1 MTTLTNFDKVQAR
14 LRRANR
20 GRYALLL
27 FCSFFS
33 VTLVTAYSLMMR
45 SPTVM
50 DVLPEGG
57 DSRKQIMM
65 VFVLTIL
72 GCAVFT
78 TYAAGLFFREKS
90 RETGIFLALGASRR
104 TLQRALYR
112 ELALV
117 ALTSC
122 VGGGILGIGVAAGI
136 WQIFRAVVVDSAEMA
151 LSFDPRGYAYV
162 LAFALFVTAMLF
174 FLGRRS
180 VRGTNIIDV
189 VQESHKSEPI
199 RAIPRWYGRVGIM
212 LVALGAGLGYF
223 APTFFIKVLRWY
235 PPGIVDAL
243 CYAPALIGLY
253 MILLHTVGNGWG
265 GKRKRYKDIISVSM
279 MKFQARQTVRNM
291 LVMTLLIA
299 GAYFASFYMPMM
311 SGSAEVGARSLPIDY
326 LFHYRADQREIP
338 DEDAIRALADDYGV
352 TIESY
357 SEAPMARL
365 AVDGEHEE
373 ETETA
378 IGVTY
383 DVVYEEELQ
392 SNLFLSESGY
402 AALSGVAVDVQ
413 PGTVAAVY
421 NSDGFDN
428 YVFGE
433 PPTVITNF
441 VTGEKFPV
449 SEGQT
454 LTNDSL
460 LGYYVLD
467 DSDYAQMTAGLTSEW
482 LENLVA
488 FNVANV
494 DETYDFAYALFND
507 IVDHSG
513 PEVELM
519 DSWDPVVRA
528 RDIAETG
535 EYWADPEHAA
545 DYDFEDISYDNRD
558 GTSFRAYW
566 QYMPT
571 FRVLNDADMLQT
583 YAIFMMIFVFIA
595 IVCFA
600 AVFVIAY
607 TRCLTIALTN
617 RRVYDDLRHLGAPP
631 DYLRRSATSQVRRVF
646 LTPALLG
653 TIVISAFYCM
663 MMYFN
668 DGKFTAAELY
678 GLGLCA
684 LVIFGIS
691 ALLWAVYRF
700 TRRKVFAIL
709 GVKH

>member
-1 MTTLTNFDKVQAR
+1 MTSLTTFDKVQAR
-14 LRRANR
+14 LRKENR
-20 GRYALLL
+20 SRYALLV
-27 FCSFFS
+27 FCCFFS
-33 VTLVTAYSLMMR
+33 VTLVTAYSLMMY
-45 SPTVM
+45 SPTVL

-57 DSRKQIMM
+57 DSRKQTTMI
-65 VFVLTIL
+65 FVLTIL

-90 RETGIFLALGASRR
+90 RETGIFLALGASRAQ
-104 TLQRALYR
+104 LSHALYK
-112 ELALV
+112 ELALI
-117 ALTSC
+117 AIASC
-122 VGGGILGIGVAAGI
+122 VGGGVLGIGVAAGI
-136 WQIFRAVVVDSAEMA
+136 WQIFRAVIVDTAEMA
-151 LSFDPRGYAYV
+151 LSFDLKAYAYV

-180 VRGTNIIDV
+180 VKKTNIIDV
-189 VQESHKSEPI
+189 IQESHKSEPI
-199 RAIPRWYGRVGIM
+199 RAVPRCYGPVGIL
-212 LVALGAGLGYF
+212 LVAAGALLGYY
-223 APTFFIKVLRWY
+223 APTFFIMKMQWY

-243 CYAPALIGLY
+243 CYAPVLIGLY

-265 GKRKRYKDIISVSM
+265 GKRKRYRDIISVSM

-311 SGSAEVGARSLPIDY
+311 MGSADAGARALPIDY
-326 LFHYRADQREIP
+326 LFHYRADQTAIP
-338 DEDAIRALADDYGV
+338 DEDDIRALARDYSV
-352 TIESY
+352 AITDY
-357 SEAPMARL
+357 AEAPLVRL
-365 AVDGEHEE
+365 AVDGVRSI

-378 IGVTY
+378 FGTTY
-383 DVVYEEELQ
+383 EKVYTKQLQ

-402 AALSGVAVDVQ
+402 EALSGEAVDVQ
-413 PGTVAAVY
+413 PGTVASVY

-428 YVFGE
+428 YMLVSGLSL
-433 PPTVITNF
+433 ITNF
-441 VTGEKFPV
+441 VTGEEFPI

-467 DSDYAQMTAGLTSEW
+467 DGDFAAMSQGLTPEW
-482 LENLVA
+482 REELVA

-494 DETYDFAYALFND
+494 ENTYDFADALFNA
-507 IVDHSG
+507 IVDASG
-513 PEVELM
+513 PEVEVM
-519 DSWDPVVRA
+519 DSWDPVIRA

-535 EYWADPEHAA
+535 EYWADPEHAEE
-545 DYDFEDISYDNRD
+545 YDFSEINYDNRD
-558 GTSFRAYW
+558 GTDFRAYW
-566 QYMPT
+566 QYMPN

-583 YAIFMMIFVFIA
+583 YAVFMMIFVFIA

-631 DYLRRSATSQVRRVF
+631 AYLRRSATSQVRRVF
-646 LTPALLG
+646 LTPSIVG
-653 TIVISAFYCM
+653 TILISAFYCLM
-663 MMYFN
+663 MFGN
-668 DGKFTAAELY
+668 DGQLTSGELY

-684 LVIFGIS
+684 LVICGIS
-691 ALLWAVYRF
+691 ALLWAVYRL
-700 TRRKVFAIL
+700 TRRKALHVL
-709 GVKH
+709 GLR

>member
-199 RAIPRWYGRVGIM
+199 RAIPRWYGRVGIL
-212 LVALGAGLGYF
+212 LVVIGGLLGYF

-235 PPGIVDAL
+235 PPGVVDAL
-243 CYAPALIGLY
+243 CFAPALIGLY
-253 MILLHTVGNGWG
+253 MMLLHTVGNGWG

-311 SGSAEVGARSLPIDY
+311 SGSAEMSARSLPIDY
-326 LFHYRADQREIP
+326 LFHYRSDQTAIP
-338 DEDAIRALADDYGV
+338 DEDDIRALADDYGV

-378 IGVTY
+378 FGTTY
-383 DVVYEEELQ
+383 EMIYAEQNQ

-402 AALSGVAVDVQ
+402 RALTGVDVDVE
-413 PGTVAAVY
+413 PGTIAPVY
-421 NSDGFDN
+421 DSNGFDN
-428 YVFGE
+428 YELTEDV
-433 PPTVITNF
+433 TLVTNF
-441 VTGEKFPV
+441 VTGEEFPV
-449 SEGQT
+449 TVAESF
-454 LTNDSL
+454 TNDSL

-494 DETYDFAYALFND
+494 DETYDFADALFNA
-507 IVDHSG
+507 IVDASG
-513 PEVELM
+513 PEVELV
-519 DSWDPVVRA
+519 DAWDPVVRA
-528 RDIAETG
+528 REIAETG
-535 EYWADPEHAA
+535 EYWVDTQLAE
-545 DYDFEDISYDNRD
+545 ETGVRYDNRD
-558 GTSFRAYW
+558 STDFRTYW
-566 QYMPT
+566 QFMPT

-583 YAIFMMIFVFIA
+583 YAVFMMIFVFIA

-631 DYLRRSATSQVRRVF
+631 VYLRHSATSQVRRVF
-646 LTPALLG
+646 LTPSILG
-653 TIVISAFYCM
+653 TTVISAFYCM

-668 DGKFTAAELY
+668 DGSFTAGELV
-678 GLGLCA
+678 GLGRCA
-684 LVIFGIS
+684 LVILGIS
-691 ALLWAVYRF
+691 ALLWAAYRL

-709 GVKH
+709 GVK

>member
-199 RAIPRWYGRVGIM
+199 RAVPRWYGRVGIL
-212 LVALGAGLGYF
+212 LVVIGGLLGYF
-223 APTFFIKVLRWY
+223 APTFFVKVLRWY
-235 PPGIVDAL
+235 PPGVVDAL
-243 CYAPALIGLY
+243 CFAPALIGLY
-253 MILLHTVGNGWG
+253 MMLLHTVGNGWG

-311 SGSAEVGARSLPIDY
+311 SGSAEMSARSLPIDY

-338 DEDAIRALADDYGV
+338 DEDAIRALAADYDV

-357 SEAPMARL
+357 AEAPMARL
-365 AVDGEHEE
+365 AVDGYQQV

-378 IGVTY
+378 IGTTY

-392 SNLFLSESGY
+392 SNLFFSESGY
-402 AALSGVAVDVQ
+402 SALTGVDVDVK

-428 YVFGE
+428 YNFGE

-441 VTGEKFPV
+441 VTDEKFPV

-494 DETYDFAYALFND
+494 DETYDFADALFNA
-507 IVDHSG
+507 IVDASG
-513 PEVELM
+513 PEVELV
-519 DSWDPVVRA
+519 DAWDPVVRA
-528 RDIAETG
+528 REIAETG
-535 EYWADPEHAA
+535 EYWGDTQLAE
-545 DYDFEDISYDNRD
+545 ETGVCYDNRD
-558 GTSFRAYW
+558 STDFRTYW
-566 QYMPT
+566 QFMPT

-583 YAIFMMIFVFIA
+583 YAVFMMIFVFIA

-631 DYLRRSATSQVRRVF
+631 VYLRHSATSQVRRVF
-646 LTPALLG
+646 LTPSILG
-653 TIVISAFYCM
+653 TTVISAFYCM

-668 DGKFTAAELY
+668 DGGFTAGELV
-678 GLGLCA
+678 GLGRCA
-684 LVIFGIS
+684 LVILGIS
-691 ALLWAVYRF
+691 ALLWAVYRL

-709 GVKH
+709 GVK